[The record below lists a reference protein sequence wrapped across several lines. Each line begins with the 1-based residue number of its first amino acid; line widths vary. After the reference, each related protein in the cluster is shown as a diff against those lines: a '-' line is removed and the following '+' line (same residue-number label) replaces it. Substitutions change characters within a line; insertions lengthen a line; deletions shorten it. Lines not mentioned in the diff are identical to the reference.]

1 MALPLCSHCS
11 WQQTDPCASSSCSSP
26 ALWGQQRCSIL
37 SQPCTRPVILNLFL
51 EIALTNNTQRYCLWM
66 DAHCQRCLYET
77 GCRSN
82 QHSDTLLPV
91 SLPRNSNT
99 PGGGGGG
106 SRQWCWELQ
115 LQIMGCVT
123 AEDRLSIYECQA
135 PISVPD
141 TELFVEWMNID
152 ALII

>member
-11 WQQTDPCASSSCSSP
+11 WQQTDPCASFSCSSP

-99 PGGGGGG
+99 PGGPGNDAESCSFRLWAA
-106 SRQWCWELQ
+106 SRQRTQ
-115 LQIMGCVT
+115 R
-123 AEDRLSIYECQA
+123 DRLSIYECQA

-141 TELFVEWMNID
+141 TELFVE
-152 ALII
+152 